1 MLDTLDAFQFQVGIS
16 PCSSLN
22 FIAML
27 NGCLPTS
34 VTFKYL
40 GHKNSVID
48 LRSQFT
54 YNSITPIKTLGRFS
68 VTSLWS
74 SQRPRGPAWV
84 LHRARLRAPAR
95 VSQAQRGPAPCRAPE
110 PARWAL
116 LHPTLLRLLFQV
128 SEQLGGR
135 RGLLP
140 GRTTAPLRQPPPA
153 SARGRGAP
161 PTVPLHAGQVSIPQS
176 SPGGFTSLG
185 DIFGGVLILFLLTQC
200 FT

>member
-1 MLDTLDAFQFQVGIS
+1 MLDTLNAFQFQVGIS

-95 VSQAQRGPAPCRAPE
+95 VSGSAGPSAVPRPGARALGAAAPDPASPSLSGFRT
-110 PARWAL
+110 ARWASWSPPRPHDGAPATAAPRL
-116 LHPTLLRLLFQV
+116 RAGPRGTPHRASARWAGQHPTV
-128 SEQLGGR
+128 
-135 RGLLP
+135 LP
-140 GRTTAPLRQPPPA
+140 GRLYVVR
-153 SARGRGAP
+153 
-161 PTVPLHAGQVSIPQS
+161 
-176 SPGGFTSLG
+176 
-185 DIFGGVLILFLLTQC
+185 
-200 FT
+200 